1 MYRPGR
7 KGVIMATSVA
17 QPPAI
22 FALQAENLEVTPNS
36 LVESY
41 EEKLGADLGVAPG
54 NVHLRSSGTTTSS
67 GDSAEDN

>member
-1 MYRPGR
+1 
-7 KGVIMATSVA
+7 MAASVA

-22 FALQAENLEVTPNS
+22 FALQAENLEVAPNS

-41 EEKLGADLGVAPG
+41 EEKLGADLGVVRE
-54 NVHLRSSGTTTSS
+54 NVHLRTSGTTTTS